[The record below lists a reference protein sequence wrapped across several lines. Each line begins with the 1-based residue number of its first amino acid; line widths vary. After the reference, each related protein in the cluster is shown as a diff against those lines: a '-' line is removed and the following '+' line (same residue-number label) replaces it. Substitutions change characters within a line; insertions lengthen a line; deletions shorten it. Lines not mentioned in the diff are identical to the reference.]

1 MDDSHYTEHLSLFSL
16 AGLLENLCLTC
27 RKAREYSGEG
37 PGSAEQQVFAR
48 WLAGLS
54 AAVIN
59 RYAGTATDEEKVRA
73 LLAVM
78 DACEI
83 VPVSENLQFAL
94 SAAEKLL
101 AGLEDSPLKCKLLS
115 YCYYYTEVPECADE
129 ARRILE
135 GWDPACYTA
144 EMTEAVA
151 CYEALV

>member
-1 MDDSHYTEHLSLFSL
+1 MDDNYYTGHLSLFSL

-48 WLAGLS
+48 WLIGLS

-73 LLAVM
+73 LLSLM
-78 DACEI
+78 DAYEI
-83 VPVSENLQFAL
+83 VPDEENLQFAL
-94 SAAEKLL
+94 SAAEELQ

-115 YCYYYTEVPECADE
+115 YCYYYTEAPECADE
-129 ARRILE
+129 ARRILD
-135 GWDPACYTA
+135 GWNPACYTA
-144 EMTEAVA
+144 EMTEAAA